1 MRYQDNGG
9 QYWDTGINYANND
22 FYFNYG
28 GAFRARVTNA
38 GGMQL
43 TGLLETTVTDATEY
57 STTEASELTQV
68 GTDALYLFNDE
79 NSSTNGKVS
88 ILMRS
93 SGGGGAASARITLK
107 NERSGSGGLG
117 FFFRDNEHTGDQQE
131 KMYLSSDGN
140 LTVNGGYYGDV
151 VEYYNGSSTVTAS
164 MRNEVGVTTGST
176 WTTVK
181 SWTASHSGQIT
192 TTFGAYIQSGGSYYN
207 YRFYNVTKGAVVK
220 MSNNTTDASHFY
232 NANRTSYL
240 GNVHQYS
247 FYSLA
252 LGKVSKGD
260 VINLQMISA
269 TGTGVNATGSGQISY
284 VKQWFITTAK
294 VTSAERNNGVI
305 IQPEVRGVALQY
317 QQPNANGPV
326 THTIPIFLGSG
337 THNIFSIL
345 EGYNQGTMAVASIR
359 YVGLYGYAGA
369 GSALGDQMATIRRAS
384 SNTAWQTGSHTVHY
398 ETNGGSVSTP
408 SFAWTTG
415 GVLQMILAG
424 SVQIVG
430 EIKIVAHSIPGYK
443 YGVNV

>member
-1 MRYQDNGG
+1 
-9 QYWDTGINYANND
+9 
-22 FYFNYG
+22 
-28 GAFRARVTNA
+28 
-38 GGMQL
+38 
-43 TGLLETTVTDATEY
+43 
-57 STTEASELTQV
+57 
-68 GTDALYLFNDE
+68 
-79 NSSTNGKVS
+79 
-88 ILMRS
+88 MRS

-369 GSALGDQMATIRRAS
+369 GSALGDQMATIRRAN

-424 SVQIVG
+424 SVQVVG

>member
-1 MRYQDNGG
+1 
-9 QYWDTGINYANND
+9 
-22 FYFNYG
+22 
-28 GAFRARVTNA
+28 
-38 GGMQL
+38 
-43 TGLLETTVTDATEY
+43 
-57 STTEASELTQV
+57 
-68 GTDALYLFNDE
+68 
-79 NSSTNGKVS
+79 
-88 ILMRS
+88 MRS
-93 SGGGGAASARITLK
+93 AGGGGGASARITLK

-117 FFFRDNEHTGDQQE
+117 FFFRDNGHTADQRE

-140 LTVNGGYYGDV
+140 LTVSGGYYGDV
-151 VEYYNGSSTVTAS
+151 VDYYNGSSHHIAS
-164 MRNEVGVTTGST
+164 MKNETGVTTGST

-181 SWTASHSGQIT
+181 QWVASHSGQFT
-192 TTFGAYIQSGGSYYN
+192 TTFAAYIQSGGSYYN

-220 MSNNTTDASHFY
+220 MSNNITDASHFY

-260 VINLQMISA
+260 VINLQMVSA
-269 TGTGVNATGSGQISY
+269 SGGGVNQTGSGQISY
-284 VKQWFITTAK
+284 VKQWVITTDK
-294 VTSAERNNGVI
+294 VTSAERNNGVV

-317 QQPNANGPV
+317 QQPNASGPV

-345 EGYNQGTMAVASIR
+345 DGFDQGTMAVASVR

-369 GSALGDQMATIRRAS
+369 GSALGDQMATIRRS
-384 SNTAWQTGSHTVHY
+384 NGNTAWQTGSHTVHY

-430 EIKIVAHSIPGYK
+430 EIKITAHSVPGYK
-443 YGVNV
+443 YGVAT